1 MKKIYVL
8 TAAVSF
14 ILGLAAGILIA
25 LIKISKKFE
34 YELETVF
41 ANKEC
46 EDPDIEELYAMD
58 GYTGF
63 KEKQ

>member
-1 MKKIYVL
+1 MKKIYAL
-8 TAAVSF
+8 IAAVSF

-25 LIKISKKFE
+25 LVKISKKFE

-46 EDPDIEELYAMD
+46 ENPDIEELYAMD
-58 GYTGF
+58 GYQGL
-63 KEKQ
+63 EAE